1 MSGKNLLAIVST
13 LILVGV
19 GCAPKEGIRPSP
31 APTPSTTTEA
41 VYFLVAVNDTTAY
54 DRAPVPT
61 TFGCGDRL
69 TLQRTAVPR
78 TGRPA
83 LETNLNAMFAV
94 RHAEAELLG
103 LYNPLGAQDV
113 RATVTEEDGKVVVDI
128 NPYPIS
134 AGTCDDPRIT
144 EMVKKT
150 AEMTLGSVPE
160 IRIEGSEAKWRCYQ
174 DQSGECR

>member
-1 MSGKNLLAIVST
+1 MSGKNLSIIAAAIV
-13 LILVGV
+13 LIGA
-19 GCAPKEGIRPSP
+19 GCAREGIAPGP
-31 APTPSTTTEA
+31 APAPSTTVEA

-78 TGRPA
+78 SDRPA
-83 LETNLNAMFAV
+83 LETNLNTMFAV

-113 RATVTEEDGKVVVDI
+113 RATVTEEDGKTVVDI
-128 NPYPIS
+128 APYPIS
-134 AGTCDDPRIT
+134 AGTCDDPRIK
-144 EMVKKT
+144 EMVEKT

-160 IRIEGSEAKWRCYQ
+160 IRIEGSTQKWRCYQ